1 MFWDAHILAGGHA
14 RRLGGHDKGALVVGD
29 RRILDR
35 QLAALEGRAAR
46 IVIVGG
52 PERLGGAGFE
62 VIADWLP
69 GVGALGGLYTA
80 LVSARSE
87 RTLVIACDMPFV
99 TGAFLEYLATSAAA
113 TSMPPCPAT
122 ATACIRSAPPTR
134 GRRRPLIRRAIDQGV
149 RTIQDAIDPLRIH
162 LVEGP
167 ALEAFDPDG
176 RLLEN
181 INTPDDYARVVRG

>member
-1 MFWDAHILAGGHA
+1 MLWDAHILAGGHA

-52 PERLGGAGFE
+52 PERLVGAGVE
-62 VIADWLP
+62 VIADCLP

-99 TGAFLEYLATSAAA
+99 TGEFLEHLATRGSHCDATVPRDRHGLHPLCAAYARSAA
-113 TSMPPCPAT
+113 PV
-122 ATACIRSAPPTR
+122 
-134 GRRRPLIRRAIDQGV
+134 IRRAIDQGV

>member
-1 MFWDAHILAGGHA
+1 MLWDAHILAGGHA

-52 PERLGGAGFE
+52 PERFGGASFE
-62 VIADWLP
+62 VIADCLP

-99 TGAFLEYLATSAAA
+99 TGEFLEHLATGGSDFDATMPRDRHGLHPLCAAYARSAA
-113 TSMPPCPAT
+113 PV
-122 ATACIRSAPPTR
+122 
-134 GRRRPLIRRAIDQGV
+134 IRRAIDQGV

>member
-1 MFWDAHILAGGHA
+1 MLWDAHILAGGHA

-52 PERLGGAGFE
+52 PERLGGARFE
-62 VIADWLP
+62 VIADCLP

-80 LVSARSE
+80 LASARSE

-99 TGAFLEYLATSAAA
+99 TGEFLEHLATGGRDFDATVPRDRHGLHPLCAAYARSAA
-113 TSMPPCPAT
+113 PV
-122 ATACIRSAPPTR
+122 
-134 GRRRPLIRRAIDQGV
+134 IRRAIDQGV